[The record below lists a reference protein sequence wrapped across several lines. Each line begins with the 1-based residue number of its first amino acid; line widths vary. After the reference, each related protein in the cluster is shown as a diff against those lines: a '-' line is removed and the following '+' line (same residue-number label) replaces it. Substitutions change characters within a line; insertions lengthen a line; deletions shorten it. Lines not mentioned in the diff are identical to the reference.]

1 MYLVIVVV
9 QHISSSSGVILQ
21 LLAFLCCTVL
31 VLHHVSY
38 SYHLQSCIHIS
49 VDNPFN
55 IPLLNCIVKEVEV
68 VI

>member
-1 MYLVIVVV
+1 MYLVILVK
-9 QHISSSSGVILQ
+9 HISSSSGVILQ

-38 SYHLQSCIHIS
+38 SYHLQSCSHIS
-49 VDNPFN
+49 VDSFN

-68 VI
+68 LI